1 MHDLSARV
9 LRAELLDGGQLSDQE
24 VRQTF
29 ADLRRVN
36 RLFGGRRLLLDTLA
50 REVSRHGLTQFSVLD
65 VASGSC
71 DLPMAVLDW
80 ARQRK
85 LEAQVFALEYRHRYL
100 ALFRNELAGYRK
112 LYPFCADAFRAPVLN
127 QAFDFVTCGHFLHHL
142 SQEQAAKLLS
152 SMSGW
157 ARYAVI
163 VADLE
168 RHWLP
173 YYFFRLFSRFFTT
186 SRVSRMD
193 GLISLEQ
200 AFRSE
205 ELARTAERAR
215 LVRYT
220 VERHWPFQLL
230 LVSEISPAEKS

>member
-9 LRAELLDGGQLSDQE
+9 LRTELLDGGQLSDQE
-24 VRQTF
+24 VRRTF
-29 ADLRRVN
+29 SDLRRVN
-36 RLFGGRRLLLDTLA
+36 RVFGGRRLLLDTLA
-50 REVSRHGLTQFSVLD
+50 REVSRRGLTQFSVLD

-100 ALFRNELAGYRK
+100 ALFRDEFAAYRK
-112 LYPFCADAFRAPVLN
+112 LYPFCADAFRSPVPN

-142 SQEQAAKLLS
+142 PEDQAAKLLS
-152 SMSGW
+152 NMSAW
-157 ARYAVI
+157 ARHAVI

-168 RHWLP
+168 RHWVP
-173 YYFFRLFSRFFTT
+173 YYFFRLSSRFFTA

-193 GLISLEQ
+193 GLISLKQ
-200 AFRSE
+200 SFRRE
-205 ELARTAERAR
+205 ELARAAEKAG
-215 LVRYT
+215 LVSYT
-220 VERHWPFQLL
+220 VERHWPYQLL
-230 LVSEISPAEKS
+230 LVSEN